1 MAAEIETENCRNCR
15 NGEPPGKI
23 KTKSILCDED
33 NDNNPA
39 TFSITADRENLR
51 IKLRKTGIQINKK
64 NGFLFIMLKFY
75 MARKFIWPE
84 EQWIEGQSVGL
95 L

>member
-39 TFSITADRENLR
+39 TFSITDRENLR
-51 IKLRKTGIQINKK
+51 RKLRKTGIQINKK
-64 NGFLFIMLKFY
+64 KMGFY
-75 MARKFIWPE
+75 
-84 EQWIEGQSVGL
+84 L
-95 L
+95 LC